1 MTAVVGI
8 LNKQAVAIAADS
20 AVTIGGINGKKIFN
34 QANKVFALSKH
45 HPIGVMIYN
54 SASFMTTPWET
65 IIKIYRK
72 QLDNKSFSTLKEYQE
87 NFISYLRSKDFFSN
101 KDDQK
106 KHFFAFAFTLINSVI
121 SEVLKENP
129 VLLETL
135 SEENKQKVLINIST
149 KVESYI
155 IQFNSPD
162 NLCSDFN
169 DYTFEEYI
177 DFAGDELEKIIQATF
192 NNNGYIL
199 SDDLR
204 MKLQQLSFLYLRTKE
219 KFTNFTGLIF
229 TGFGEEEIYPS
240 LIPVNI
246 SLAITHRLRF
256 FIEENSIA
264 KISNS
269 NNGAIAPFAQTDV
282 ISTILTGVDPT
293 LDSTYLNNFEAAFTK
308 YNNEILTRIGIL
320 MMNLRR

>member
-1 MTAVVGI
+1 V
-8 LNKQAVAIAADS
+8 S
-20 AVTIGGINGKKIFN
+20 
-34 QANKVFALSKH
+34 
-45 HPIGVMIYN
+45 
-54 SASFMTTPWET
+54 
-65 IIKIYRK
+65 
-72 QLDNKSFSTLKEYQE
+72 
-87 NFISYLRSKDFFSN
+87 
-101 KDDQK
+101 
-106 KHFFAFAFTLINSVI
+106 NSVI

-308 YNNEILTRIGIL
+308 YNNEILTRIGDTNDELKALINALDVKELVEEYAIKNQETKQTNYIDPL
-320 MMNLRR
+320 MNAVSNLSKEDLAEMAESLIYLTYLKRRITFAEESVGGPVDVAIISKGDGFIWIKRKHYFKPELNKHFFDNYFNT

>member
-1 MTAVVGI
+1 VR
-8 LNKQAVAIAADS
+8 
-20 AVTIGGINGKKIFN
+20 
-34 QANKVFALSKH
+34 KVS
-45 HPIGVMIYN
+45 
-54 SASFMTTPWET
+54 
-65 IIKIYRK
+65 
-72 QLDNKSFSTLKEYQE
+72 
-87 NFISYLRSKDFFSN
+87 
-101 KDDQK
+101 
-106 KHFFAFAFTLINSVI
+106 NSVI

-308 YNNEILTRIGIL
+308 YNNEILTRIGDTNDELKALINALDVKELVEEYAIKNQETKQTNYIDPL
-320 MMNLRR
+320 MNAVSNLSKEDLAEMAESLIYLTYLKRRITFAEESVGGPVDVAIISKGDGFIWIKRKHYFKPELNKHFFDNYFNT

>member
-1 MTAVVGI
+1 M
-8 LNKQAVAIAADS
+8 S
-20 AVTIGGINGKKIFN
+20 
-34 QANKVFALSKH
+34 
-45 HPIGVMIYN
+45 
-54 SASFMTTPWET
+54 
-65 IIKIYRK
+65 
-72 QLDNKSFSTLKEYQE
+72 
-87 NFISYLRSKDFFSN
+87 
-101 KDDQK
+101 
-106 KHFFAFAFTLINSVI
+106 NSVI

-308 YNNEILTRIGIL
+308 YNNEILTRIGDTNDELKALINALDVKELVEEYAIKNQETKQTNYIDPL
-320 MMNLRR
+320 MNAVSNLSKEDLAEMAESLIYLTYLKRRITFAEESVGGPVDVAIISKGDGFIWIKRKHYFKPELNKHFFDNYFNT